1 MAKSDFLALCHQ
13 VQMARR
19 DANRGE
25 SDPGSDP
32 SRIGSDHVREA
43 WVSTVWLG
51 IDLGYWGW
59 GPPIIFET
67 MIFGGEHRQLVRA
80 VRDEGSCA
88 SWARASCCR
97 AEKRGRTV
105 RN

>member
-25 SDPGSDP
+25 SDPESDP
-32 SRIGSDHVREA
+32 SRIGLDHVREA

-67 MIFGGEHRQLVRA
+67 MIFGGEHDSWCERYATKEAALAGHERVVA
-80 VRDEGSCA
+80 ALKNGDEL
-88 SWARASCCR
+88 
-97 AEKRGRTV
+97 
-105 RN
+105 